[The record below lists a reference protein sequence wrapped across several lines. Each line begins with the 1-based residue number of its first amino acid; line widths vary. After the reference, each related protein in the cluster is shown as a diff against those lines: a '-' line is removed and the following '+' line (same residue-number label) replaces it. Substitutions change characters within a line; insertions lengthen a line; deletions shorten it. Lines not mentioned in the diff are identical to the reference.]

1 LELLA
6 EGDPVLARLVSAA
19 ERQGVFHAF
28 PGQVG
33 YMRQASGPGWAL
45 VGDAGFFKDPLTAH
59 GMTDALRDAELL
71 ARAVVAGT
79 EAAMTGY
86 RAARDDMAREMLDV
100 TDAIASFAWDLDEVK
115 ALHLRLSEHMT
126 REQEFVAGFDARFG
140 AAGGLAAPPR
150 AKAA

>member
-1 LELLA
+1 
-6 EGDPVLARLVSAA
+6 
-19 ERQGVFHAF
+19 
-28 PGQVG
+28 
-33 YMRQASGPGWAL
+33 
-45 VGDAGFFKDPLTAH
+45 
-59 GMTDALRDAELL
+59 
-71 ARAVVAGT
+71 
-79 EAAMTGY
+79 
-86 RAARDDMAREMLDV
+86 MLDV